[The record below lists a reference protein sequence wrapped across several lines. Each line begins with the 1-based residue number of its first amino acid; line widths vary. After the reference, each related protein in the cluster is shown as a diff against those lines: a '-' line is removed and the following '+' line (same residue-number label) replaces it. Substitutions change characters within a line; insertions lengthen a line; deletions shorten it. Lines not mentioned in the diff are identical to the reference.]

1 MSEIMLIIAGLFLPL
16 FPMSMVFNGLFSRL
30 GSPLLRIV
38 LLLAWPLIG
47 VAIVSSVG
55 IEIPDWIMVWALLT
69 AILYGFRAL
78 VLREVS
84 LWAAFIATS
93 LWAVLWLVIDSNEAG
108 FSLLAFFALGFSV
121 PLALLVLLSGE
132 LEKRFGAA
140 YTGLYNG
147 MAQSLPRLSWV
158 IVIVVLAI
166 IATPTF
172 PAFSAVMTAML
183 NIAHGSLT
191 MALMLAVAWFI
202 WGWAGARLIQGLLIG
217 EEREAAVADMSSG
230 KSWAYAAA
238 LVALIY
244 YGVCMM
250 GGLT

>member
-16 FPMSMVFNGLFSRL
+16 FPMSMVFNGLFNRL

-38 LLLAWPLIG
+38 LLVIWPLIG

-55 IEIPDWIMVWALLT
+55 IEIPDWIIVWALLT

-78 VLREVS
+78 VLREVD

-93 LWAVLWLVIDSNEAG
+93 LWAVLWLVIGSNEAE
-108 FSLLAFFALGFSV
+108 FSQLAFFALGFSV
-121 PLALLVLLSGE
+121 PLVLLVLLSGE

-147 MAQSLPRLSWV
+147 IAQSLPRLSWV

-166 IATPTF
+166 IATPIF

-183 NIAHGSLT
+183 NIAHESLT

-217 EEREAAVADMSSG
+217 EDREAAVADMSSG
-230 KSWAYAAA
+230 KAWAYAAA
-238 LVALIY
+238 LGVLIY

-250 GGLT
+250 GGLA